1 MKKSTK
7 VIGYSDLM
15 KRGLM
20 KLSKLQ
26 RAKAREII
34 AARYEVNI
42 SRVLWIQGNSFF
54 VGLMDGKKREIRYDP
69 TTESILSER
78 VF

>member
-15 KRGLM
+15 KRGLL

-26 RAKAREII
+26 RTKAREII
-34 AARYEVNI
+34 ADHYKVNI
-42 SRVLWIQGNSFF
+42 SRVLWIFGNSF
-54 VGLMDGKKREIRYDP
+54 VAMVRDGKMKEIRYNP
-69 TTESILSER
+69 MTESILSER
-78 VF
+78 AF